1 MIAGLNLPPR
11 PHIGFGQV
19 HHARTRPV
27 RNQFTYGNYFLM
39 LPMRALQTQAVQD
52 VAAGWMPNRAGL
64 LSFHDRDHGD
74 GRAPSEGGALAWLD
88 DLLHSQGI
96 ADAHGEVWLQTY
108 PRVLGYAFKPVS
120 FWYCYR
126 SQDAGGGLRAIV
138 AEVNNTFGER
148 HCYVLDA
155 PQWGHM
161 VRADKVFHVS
171 PFCEVKGHYE
181 FCFSVTRRDGHDH
194 ISARVDHH
202 DGADGLLLHTRITGA
217 LQPLDGKALRHALL
231 GYPLMTLAVV
241 WRIHSQALRLWR
253 QRVPFFRKPERTGPV
268 VTRST
273 PQHELT

>member
-1 MIAGLNLPPR
+1 MNAGLNLPPR

-39 LPMRALQTQAVQD
+39 LPMRTLQTAAAQD
-52 VAAGWMPNRAGL
+52 AHAGWMPNRARL

-74 GRAPSEGGALAWLD
+74 GRAPAQGGALAWLD
-88 DLLHSQGI
+88 ALLQSQGI

-120 FWYCYR
+120 FWYCFR
-126 SQDAGGGLRAIV
+126 SPDAGGGLRAIV

-155 PQWGHM
+155 PQWGQT

-181 FCFSVTRRDGHDH
+181 FCFSVHRRDGHDH

-202 DGADGLLLHTRITGA
+202 AGADGLLLHTRITGA
-217 LQPLDGKALRHALL
+217 LQPLNRKTLRHAML

-273 PQHELT
+273 PT

>member
-1 MIAGLNLPPR
+1 MNARLTLPPQ

-19 HHARTRPV
+19 HHARVRPV

-39 LPMRALQTQAVQD
+39 LPMRALQQQALQG
-52 VAAGWMPNRAGL
+52 ARSGWMPNRAGL
-64 LSFHDRDHGD
+64 ISFHDRDHGD
-74 GRAPSEGGALAWLD
+74 GRAPAEGGALAWLD
-88 DLLHSQGI
+88 ELLRSQGI
-96 ADAHGEVWLQTY
+96 ADANGEVWLQTY

-120 FWYCYR
+120 FWYCLR
-126 SQDAGGGLRAIV
+126 SPDAGGGLRAIV

-155 PQWGHM
+155 PQWGQT

-181 FCFSVTRRDGHDH
+181 FCFSVTRRDGSDH

-202 DGADGLLLHTRITGA
+202 AGADGLLLHTRIVGA
-217 LQPLDGKALRHALL
+217 LQPLTRKTLRQALL

-253 QRVPFFRKPERTGPV
+253 LRVPFFRKPERTGPV
-268 VTRST
+268 VTRNT
-273 PQHELT
+273 PQHERT

>member
-1 MIAGLNLPPR
+1 MTARLNLPPQ

-19 HHARTRPV
+19 HHARIRPV

-39 LPMRALQTQAVQD
+39 LPMRTLQTQAAQG
-52 VAAGWMPNRAGL
+52 APAGWMPNRAGL
-64 LSFHDRDHGD
+64 ISFHDRDHGD
-74 GRAPSEGGALAWLD
+74 GRAPAQGGALAWLD
-88 DLLHSQGI
+88 ELLHSQGI
-96 ADAHGEVWLQTY
+96 ADANGEVWLQTY

-120 FWYCYR
+120 FWYCHR
-126 SQDAGGGLRAIV
+126 SPEAGGGLRAIV

-155 PQWGHM
+155 PQWGQT
-161 VRADKVFHVS
+161 VQADKVFHVS

-202 DGADGLLLHTRITGA
+202 AGADGLLLHTRIGGT
-217 LQPLDGKALRHALL
+217 LQPLNRTTLHHALL

-253 QRVPFFRKPERTGPV
+253 LRVPFFRKPERVGPV

-273 PQHELT
+273 PQHERT